1 MTAFAERFQRSGT
14 RMNRLIGDL
23 IDLASIEVGRLT
35 VTREVADPTTR
46 EVADPTPIV
55 GFRKRIVSGQGGK
68 IGVAVE

>member
-35 VTREVADPTTR
+35 VTREVADPT
-46 EVADPTPIV
+46 PIV